1 MPLTRL
7 DNLISSKTGK
17 YLYVSP
23 DDFNATDALSNRGNS
38 PITPFKSIQRAF
50 LEIARFSYLPGFGN
64 DRFDQFSIMLMPG
77 IHYIDNRPGL
87 VDTTGIDEFAF
98 DQVTQAW
105 GADPILDI
113 SNPDN
118 VLYKFNNTE
127 GGAIIPRGSS
137 LVGYDLR
144 RTTIR
149 PMYVPDPATTERE
162 IPRSAIFNVTGG
174 CYFWQFTI
182 KDGQTTSES
191 PLYDASAG
199 TGKVYYDP
207 TDFTRLAAPNF
218 SHHKLT
224 VFEYADKE
232 ELALFYRKI
241 AKAFSR
247 YQPTIDDPGEF
258 DFNIQENR
266 IVGPLSDSRVIE
278 SLKFTDATTDSS
290 IAASTSEIEVTTKV
304 DHGYFQGQFVAIANT
319 EIDTVL
325 EGIFQIKEIDQNN
338 PRKFTYE
345 VPVVVSA
352 IGTNLSSGETVSQPT
367 LGQNAQTLAE
377 VDSVESASPYVFN
390 VSIRSTWGI
399 CGIWANGLKA
409 TGFKSMVIAQYTGV
423 SLQKDDRAFIRY
435 DEYSNTWN
443 QASLADAFATVP
455 YHTKGDSYWKDEWRN
470 FHVRASDDA
479 FIQNVS
485 IFAVGFA
492 DHFLMESGG
501 DMSITNSNSNFGN
514 TSLHAIG
521 FKGFAFNQDK
531 GGYIT
536 DIIPPKQVQDTEA
549 ATKKVAYYTVDI
561 QGTLSQTDNYTKLFL
576 GSDDIITPTDRPA
589 ATIDGFRIGAKSN
602 EELYV
607 KLSPAAGTDEFFNV
621 ALEPTGFVKYL
632 AKGAIL
638 NPSGGVVNSVY
649 ADAANLI
656 ESNRRMIQEE
666 VFGYILEKYP
676 RLQNISYVNPGLNPA
691 GNRYFDAR
699 NLILA
704 NRQEIVN
711 TAFDQMVETFGIAN
725 IQGVADGKCKRDIG
739 FIVDAI
745 AEDLRDG
752 GNSNI
757 IDATKFYFDGNGD
770 PINNGLVGEE
780 AQSLFAFNRAR
791 DLCKKAVANL
801 LTVKA
806 DLYDPDPNSN
816 LTPYGINA
824 GYTGSAAEEAGLTT
838 NGVTIDI
845 SQKQDPAGR
854 YKDARNRI
862 VANREFILDAA
873 LAEISV
879 YHPDFYI
886 PGDTQTNSQSR
897 LADGFR
903 LIRRNSSEIRDKAL
917 ASIAISHPNFY
928 IPGDQQTD
936 AGSRYAS
943 AYRLIQNNRDEIVD
957 TGLAQIA
964 IGHPDFYIPGD
975 QETDARSRYADAYRL
990 IQQNK
995 AAIVNTAWGVV
1006 NAAPPN
1012 PAPPNLEDKCRRDI
1026 GYFVDAISLDLFV
1039 GGNKYARKFI
1049 SEYFNAA
1056 GNAWITGGLQ
1066 GETAES
1072 IAAFNSARDQMK
1084 LAVAN
1089 QLAIQDLT
1097 VTEGPAQY
1105 GGGGGNISRTNSG
1118 ACDDVQSAIVTL
1130 TDIVTAQVAAGN
1142 LSGLPAET
1150 SYIAGP
1156 GETKCRRDIGY
1167 FVDALALDLF
1177 KKGNVYTW
1185 RFCAEYFSNAST
1197 QISDGLAG
1205 EEGPSKTAFAKAA
1218 EMMKKAVSNQL
1229 YEKDL
1234 FRTADNAPGSDYGQV
1249 TRSFTPHGATY
1260 DPNTGI
1266 TVLSIANHDLSV
1278 GDYITL
1284 ATGSL
1289 SFTCDLDGN
1298 NQATAYP
1305 RATDPVAGQYIEI
1318 TAATTDTITVNV
1330 GDGNTNFSN
1339 HTFVSAATDAVTF
1352 AGNTAN
1358 QLTTAQPALCS
1369 DVQAAID
1376 TLNGIVQTVFTQGNL
1391 STMPTEVNY
1400 GYGMGPGESKC
1411 ARDIGYFIDAISVDM
1426 FTEGNRH
1433 SKEFTRQYFT
1443 NATTPLS
1450 NGLVGEEAESVTAFQ
1465 TAVNEMKKAVY
1476 NGLYYKDLTVT
1487 EGNANYNGSYPPV
1500 GTPSA
1505 ATYNPA
1511 TGVSTITIAN
1521 HGLSN
1526 GDQVK
1531 FKDNSFTFTCDMD
1544 GNVSQKTYPR
1554 QGDGN
1559 FDTAMAVSNVTTN
1572 TFDVNVGTSPIVP
1585 FNVTAADYE
1594 PSTGVVE
1601 LTIGS
1606 HSLVVGESIKLV
1618 DESLTFTCAKD
1629 NNQTQHSY
1637 PRTLIDQDTITTAD
1651 YDPATG
1657 VMTCTIPNHG
1667 WKNGDLIKFDNN
1679 SVTFT
1684 CTQDNNQTPHSYP
1697 RAGTDPFAGKWIPIY
1712 DVTSNRFRVQVGV
1725 SGANDQYA
1733 HTFVSA
1739 TANGVKK
1746 KQDRVYDTA
1755 VPITAVTANT
1765 ITINVGPA
1773 DSNRTF
1779 SPTFATYNPTTGLME
1794 ITIGANHGLDV
1805 GEGIVLADNSF
1816 TFTCDL
1822 DNNATQHT
1830 YPRPGTDPYAGRS
1843 ISITAK
1849 TATTITVNV
1858 GTSSDT
1864 SVHTFVSATAN
1875 AVRYSPL
1882 SAHTFVSAT
1891 AGAVRSGGNYTH
1903 TFVSA
1908 ATDAVLEVVS
1918 SPVDRQDPAA
1928 CSDVQAALD
1937 TLGTIVTDAITNGNI
1952 TGGIWNSADNTGT
1965 FITGEAKCRR
1975 DIGHVVDAIAQDL
1988 WFGGNEYT
1996 LAATKEYFNGNSLIT
2011 NGVDNEVGPAI
2022 TAFKR
2027 AADLMNRAANNQ
2039 YYDRDLNITLDA
2051 IGDPTIVGDIE
2062 CDAHRV
2068 VLLNKAFI
2076 AEEAYRRMLAV
2087 YPTYTPGTG
2096 NTKQD
2101 CLDDVMDVLEEVM
2114 WDVKFGGNSKTYDS
2128 AKIYVTNVFN
2138 GATVETFI
2146 DAERDEA
2153 ARVFTEAKNIAIQ
2166 VINNET
2172 VTVSAGNP
2180 LSQIKDPTMVEDWDA
2195 GELLPR
2201 CGSAVAA
2208 VDTLMG
2214 MIIQAIGTDSGVGTL
2229 TATRTTGNPAADP
2242 AYDTAVN
2249 LTAVTTDT
2257 LSFNVGTSTHIYPHT
2272 FVSALAGAIV
2282 SGGAYDHRFVS
2293 AAANSVNVVG
2303 GPQLTPTNATY
2314 DPATGDFTMYFGSPH
2329 GVTTSN
2335 QVSLDDNGFTF
2346 KCAMDGYT
2354 ANKTYP
2360 RAGSDPI
2367 SGQNTAVTAA
2377 TATSF
2382 TINVGTS
2389 PLVEHNVTGAT
2400 YDPASGLV
2408 VVTTS
2413 AAHNLTAN
2421 TSIKIKTEG
2430 LTFRCTKDQG
2440 VTTHSYP
2447 RASRANQPTAYAM
2460 GNCAD
2465 VLQTIDTLVGIV
2477 SDALYAGNLN
2487 NLPPLSNGNW
2497 DCANVRSTIEN
2508 LFDIF
2513 TDAISNGT
2521 INNLPPINKGDFT
2534 TNNEASKC
2542 FRDVSYIVDAVVN
2555 DLRLG
2560 GNQNSIQAGEAY
2572 YVGNSLTYI
2581 DGEKTETL
2589 DAWDYVGQLA
2599 TAAMRNFDVLA
2610 YNCSTTAGSAI
2621 VDVND
2626 TRGIVIGMS
2635 VKEYDNSSNVDPA
2648 YVNGLLQD
2656 GATALYNNI
2665 PEGAYVKRIVSNTQI
2680 ELGVKNSRLNE
2691 GNTVNAQLT
2700 SSTTELYFVYE
2711 EGIWADTL
2719 PTTVTV
2725 GPENTGPD
2733 VIQDTLTSATYRECS
2748 GTADAIE
2755 TLIGCITT
2763 IINSGLGTVS
2773 LQEQTVNTALLA
2785 SRATVFTIDTTGL
2798 GPSNPHNFETGT
2810 PVRLVPRPRFD
2821 STTGKYVDVDKR
2833 LVRLPNGF
2841 ETNRTYYVIAPGR
2854 VTQPEDF
2861 SGTSFFN
2868 GADQTKLMLAT
2879 SKENAAAGIYIYA
2892 SETDSIDKDVE
2903 IDLYQFILDDKYD
2916 LHNYTSTLASATFI
2930 QTDVSHV
2937 FDLPSASTTPQ
2948 KVFFRASEGG
2958 QLPAVSTTYANNANV
2973 AVIDSGSSNFGK
2985 INPNKEFFA
2994 RYQTNKRFT
3003 IHLTHADAINN
3014 VNPISFVVTSADF
3027 QVYANKRR
3035 TPMKFDPSF
3044 TDGVT
3049 DAGKWYIQCKD
3060 QVTGQPDSI
3069 KKNNI
3074 FWRINQS
3081 DYADTPRSTDMWYE
3095 RLDDTREADE
3105 RTYKIRFVIPKYLE
3119 NARDPINGFVLKTRT
3134 DDTRRLVP
3142 QKVLLKPVTG
3152 TVYGARFENPVQ
3164 AGERIGFVDAD
3175 FTTNTLNTDNAY
3187 DPYKKDQTGAGT
3199 EYRAF
3204 ARFASGVQATIQSGR
3219 YVADDLDPTIQYL
3232 ELTLFDH
3239 TIDTLN
3245 FSGLSNEILTT
3256 VKITAPQ
3263 GGIFVAN
3270 KTKNG
3275 AADDNA
3281 ASFAGNSSGNCSI
3294 HAYYTVNG
3302 EHYLIIK
3309 NIRDGILEYS
3319 EFTNTR
3325 FTQGNVF
3332 ADMLEDQD
3340 MGKSLPL
3347 KTHIRKN
3354 YPQYFYKQNGANVYT
3369 ITPGDRIQDSAGV
3382 EYYVDS
3388 VEDAGVIEDTFYIF
3402 GYETLQRRIAGQQ
3415 DGIYYL
3421 TALRGNISP
3430 FPTGAG
3436 VTNNFKKFKFSQPV
3450 SKLYPLN
3457 YRNDPLWFKN
3467 NGTTQS
3473 EKDYYANLIDPPQAY
3488 SAADNYIHG
3497 LVTVNDFKGST
3508 TRELVED
3515 LINNPAFIYNT
3526 YTGENQIRA
3535 QQGNATS
3542 GSEDRRI
3549 PIAGDSLVV
3558 ADQRYYVELRR
3569 PSIARAG
3576 NHTFEY
3582 LGFGPGNY
3590 STGLPARQEV
3600 VLTPDEDFYAQSKKQ
3615 DGGIVFYTGINSQ
3628 GDLYIGNRRINA
3640 ITGEETFIDRATLA
3654 DDGDEDDVIGGLV
3667 TTFDTPVTF
3676 NQNITI
3682 VGGDGS
3688 LVNSIESPF
3697 VISVQDGDFTQ
3708 VKDSLII
3715 RSNVA
3720 STENGL
3726 TNGKEQDE
3734 RLNRVEFTPPT
3745 AGDITLSKNK
3755 VKAAVFEFTP
3765 IRYPR
3770 ARGYKFFTHAIG
3782 AFGSNQTP
3790 NQSAN
3795 VFPTSG
3801 GTRLTYTN
3809 SLGDTVTQQKANFGG
3824 VLPVAGDF
3832 LFKGAQVN
3840 LTGSLGWVF
3849 ADGYTQVPNAT
3860 VYQIISDGSNRVKIS
3875 WRASGVNVPNSAL
3888 GISDNS
3894 QIRIT
3899 DYYPNTSLNG
3909 TWFIVSPDGDAF
3921 SVNNNYVHIQLVDP
3935 VTAGTTNWSSVI
3947 AGAAAANSGNG
3958 AVPTVEFS
3966 NSLWKECGVLGAEAL
3981 RTETS
3986 EIGDFKLG
3994 INTVARAAHSAFEN
4008 AWTSNDT
4015 TPRANLD
4022 VVGTAFISGRTTDD
4036 FNNHSNFADRDKNA
4050 ENNAFLVGGDSAAPN
4065 DEAVFRIATTNGGRV
4080 GINVPN
4086 SQLDRVLVVDG
4097 LSRFTDDAR
4106 FEHDIEVN
4114 GDNGSVA
4121 EIRTS
4126 QTTGTVNLFNDST
4139 FVGGNNTAGMNL
4151 AGWAKTIKI
4160 GSGTTANQWIYI
4172 GDTCTGDQFLRL
4184 GNSSDHSN
4192 IFLGDIADTA
4202 TYISKVQI
4210 GGAYGNNSSNSYT
4223 LIGTR
4228 QTTLA
4233 GDLLIGAN
4241 RTTGGDETNP
4251 DQVVT
4256 VRSEAGVLNFF
4267 TTQTQTVNFATNA
4280 SLITIGGQ
4288 GGTTTVRNN
4297 FVVDANARFN
4307 ADIKLCGGNAS
4318 YSFEG
4323 LRGQLGTD
4331 DFAHPSGVLGQN
4343 TFNSNID
4350 IINVGVITVA
4360 DFNSPTTAEI
4370 AAGFNRVDTAGA
4382 GVWGGTNFQES
4393 KTGAGAEGADLP
4405 AITGDEFYL
4414 PMKYKP
4420 TPYFQAG
4427 DYLLIDTAPTGSGNS
4442 ERYPELVRITE
4453 DGLQGA
4459 NTAPFYL
4466 KVKRHP
4472 LGSFTKYK
4480 LQQLSPAKN
4489 YLDNHQ
4495 DATNVWKCNI
4505 AFDATWTTT
4514 VVDATGPV
4522 DNFYLSQF
4530 GGGLTTND
4538 YVIVDR
4544 EDTNNDGDFNQG
4556 EIVKVQTQLDQVS
4569 KKLIVTRGCDTANET
4584 NVFIVDSVTGDIT
4597 IGDQTDQ
4604 DSTLNIYG
4612 SLELAGGCGATT
4624 SSVVNDIFDEF
4635 AGTSDDKKLT
4645 LTNRVFP
4652 TFEVNTCMGDTVIG
4666 NQWGHVWALQA
4677 HYQSSASAHTTS
4689 EDVIV
4694 YTEDPQTIQA
4704 DGPKTLLAS
4713 TLSGGQ
4719 TQFLVVNSI
4728 TGFSVG
4734 DLVLIYQGTTKAEF
4748 IRITAAPY
4756 IDSGSSEPRIP
4767 FSTSVNYPSGGRAQE
4782 TTTAQS
4788 FTVGAVV
4795 VKVQKDTRTTKL
4807 ATALPATGRTQAP
4820 SPNTNPDRIKIELV
4834 NGDLVAQKLDYPQV
4848 IRIGSEFFLPDSI
4861 DGNVD
4866 PAFGVKMPKSIRD
4879 SYDNDEPEAN
4889 IRRYFGGG
4897 RLRVHDDLNLTS
4909 GNFRMFGTDAKTLVF
4924 AIANDDGHPGDGAIL
4939 DPVTGRSG
4947 LYLNGRADIYGQLRV
4962 FKQTCQENGV
4972 CSNDLQFRVD
4982 NQDGS
4987 VEMGSSLYHKGKILA
5002 NESSSDKLVHIDNI
5016 GSAGNTGAG
5025 PKDFIMYQD
5034 GSIDAF
5040 GISRYLNSNGG
5051 RRWTYLAASTTGF
5064 GQVVDN
5070 PLQPNGN
5077 YLCNPSS
5084 SGNMVVYLPSDAQT
5098 GDMIRFIDITG
5109 NLSYNAN
5116 LIVRALPIGTTAV
5129 PIQGDSTG
5137 TKAVAGSGAASAVAW
5152 NSGELIVQTRNASF
5166 GLVYVGAS
5174 DAVGDPNA
5182 SEIPTDLRGWWLM
5195 EL

>member
-1 MPLTRL
+1 
-7 DNLISSKTGK
+7 
-17 YLYVSP
+17 
-23 DDFNATDALSNRGNS
+23 
-38 PITPFKSIQRAF
+38 
-50 LEIARFSYLPGFGN
+50 
-64 DRFDQFSIMLMPG
+64 
-77 IHYIDNRPGL
+77 
-87 VDTTGIDEFAF
+87 
-98 DQVTQAW
+98 
-105 GADPILDI
+105 
-113 SNPDN
+113 
-118 VLYKFNNTE
+118 
-127 GGAIIPRGSS
+127 
-137 LVGYDLR
+137 
-144 RTTIR
+144 
-149 PMYVPDPATTERE
+149 
-162 IPRSAIFNVTGG
+162 
-174 CYFWQFTI
+174 
-182 KDGQTTSES
+182 
-191 PLYDASAG
+191 
-199 TGKVYYDP
+199 
-207 TDFTRLAAPNF
+207 
-218 SHHKLT
+218 
-224 VFEYADKE
+224 
-232 ELALFYRKI
+232 
-241 AKAFSR
+241 
-247 YQPTIDDPGEF
+247 
-258 DFNIQENR
+258 
-266 IVGPLSDSRVIE
+266 
-278 SLKFTDATTDSS
+278 
-290 IAASTSEIEVTTKV
+290 
-304 DHGYFQGQFVAIANT
+304 
-319 EIDTVL
+319 
-325 EGIFQIKEIDQNN
+325 
-338 PRKFTYE
+338 
-345 VPVVVSA
+345 
-352 IGTNLSSGETVSQPT
+352 
-367 LGQNAQTLAE
+367 
-377 VDSVESASPYVFN
+377 
-390 VSIRSTWGI
+390 
-399 CGIWANGLKA
+399 
-409 TGFKSMVIAQYTGV
+409 
-423 SLQKDDRAFIRY
+423 
-435 DEYSNTWN
+435 
-443 QASLADAFATVP
+443 
-455 YHTKGDSYWKDEWRN
+455 
-470 FHVRASDDA
+470 
-479 FIQNVS
+479 
-485 IFAVGFA
+485 
-492 DHFLMESGG
+492 
-501 DMSITNSNSNFGN
+501 
-514 TSLHAIG
+514 
-521 FKGFAFNQDK
+521 
-531 GGYIT
+531 
-536 DIIPPKQVQDTEA
+536 
-549 ATKKVAYYTVDI
+549 
-561 QGTLSQTDNYTKLFL
+561 
-576 GSDDIITPTDRPA
+576 
-589 ATIDGFRIGAKSN
+589 
-602 EELYV
+602 
-607 KLSPAAGTDEFFNV
+607 
-621 ALEPTGFVKYL
+621 
-632 AKGAIL
+632 
-638 NPSGGVVNSVY
+638 
-649 ADAANLI
+649 
-656 ESNRRMIQEE
+656 
-666 VFGYILEKYP
+666 
-676 RLQNISYVNPGLNPA
+676 
-691 GNRYFDAR
+691 
-699 NLILA
+699 
-704 NRQEIVN
+704 
-711 TAFDQMVETFGIAN
+711 
-725 IQGVADGKCKRDIG
+725 
-739 FIVDAI
+739 
-745 AEDLRDG
+745 
-752 GNSNI
+752 
-757 IDATKFYFDGNGD
+757 
-770 PINNGLVGEE
+770 
-780 AQSLFAFNRAR
+780 
-791 DLCKKAVANL
+791 
-801 LTVKA
+801 
-806 DLYDPDPNSN
+806 
-816 LTPYGINA
+816 
-824 GYTGSAAEEAGLTT
+824 
-838 NGVTIDI
+838 
-845 SQKQDPAGR
+845 
-854 YKDARNRI
+854 
-862 VANREFILDAA
+862 
-873 LAEISV
+873 
-879 YHPDFYI
+879 
-886 PGDTQTNSQSR
+886 
-897 LADGFR
+897 
-903 LIRRNSSEIRDKAL
+903 
-917 ASIAISHPNFY
+917 
-928 IPGDQQTD
+928 
-936 AGSRYAS
+936 
-943 AYRLIQNNRDEIVD
+943 
-957 TGLAQIA
+957 
-964 IGHPDFYIPGD
+964 
-975 QETDARSRYADAYRL
+975 
-990 IQQNK
+990 
-995 AAIVNTAWGVV
+995 
-1006 NAAPPN
+1006 
-1012 PAPPNLEDKCRRDI
+1012 
-1026 GYFVDAISLDLFV
+1026 
-1039 GGNKYARKFI
+1039 
-1049 SEYFNAA
+1049 
-1056 GNAWITGGLQ
+1056 
-1066 GETAES
+1066 
-1072 IAAFNSARDQMK
+1072 MK

-1105 GGGGGNISRTNSG
+1105 GGGGGDIANNNSG

-1130 TDIVTAQVAAGN
+1130 TDIVTTQISAGN
-1142 LSGLPAET
+1142 LSALPAET
-1150 SYIAGP
+1150 SYISGP
-1156 GETKCRRDIGY
+1156 GEDKCRRDIGI
-1167 FVDALALDLF
+1167 FVDSLALDLF
-1177 KKGNVYTW
+1177 MQGNVYTH
-1185 RFCAEYFSNAST
+1185 RFAAEYFENAT
-1197 QISDGLAG
+1197 TPIANGVTG
-1205 EEGPSKTAFAKAA
+1205 EEAPTITTLNKAA
-1218 EMMKKAVSNQL
+1218 EMIKKAITNQL

-1234 FRTADNAPGSDYGQV
+1234 TITADNAPGSVYGQV
-1249 TRSFTPHGATY
+1249 SKDYTPHGATY
-1260 DPNTGI
+1260 DAATGDM
-1266 TVLSIANHDLSV
+1266 VLSIANHGLSN
-1278 GDYITL
+1278 GDYVKC
-1284 ATGSL
+1284 ADNSL
-1289 SFTCDLDGN
+1289 TFTCTSDGN
-1298 NQATAYP
+1298 VSQETYP
-1305 RATDPVAGQYIEI
+1305 RTSDPASGQYLEI
-1318 TAATTDTITVNV
+1318 TASTTDSITINV
-1330 GDGNTNFSN
+1330 GVSPVGQQYA
-1339 HTFVSAATDAVTF
+1339 HTFVSAATNAINF

-1358 QLTTAQPALCS
+1358 QLITAQAALCS
-1369 DVQAAID
+1369 DVQSAVDSLTSIATTIIA
-1376 TLNGIVQTVFTQGNL
+1376 NGNL

-1400 GYGMGPGESKC
+1400 GYGMGPGEMKC
-1411 ARDIGYFIDAISVDM
+1411 ARDIGYFIDAIAVDM
-1426 FTEGNRH
+1426 FCAGNRH

-1443 NATTPLS
+1443 NATTPLT
-1450 NGLVGEEAESVTAFQ
+1450 NGLLGEEAESVTAFQ
-1465 TAVNEMKKAVY
+1465 TAINEMKKAVY

-1487 EGNANYNGSYPPV
+1487 EGDSVYGNGDGPIDRQS
-1500 GTPSA
+1500 PSA
-1505 ATYNPA
+1505 CADIQ
-1511 TGVSTITIAN
+1511 ST
-1521 HGLSN
+1521 
-1526 GDQVK
+1526 
-1531 FKDNSFTFTCDMD
+1531 
-1544 GNVSQKTYPR
+1544 
-1554 QGDGN
+1554 
-1559 FDTAMAVSNVTTN
+1559 
-1572 TFDVNVGTSPIVP
+1572 
-1585 FNVTAADYE
+1585 
-1594 PSTGVVE
+1594 
-1601 LTIGS
+1601 
-1606 HSLVVGESIKLV
+1606 
-1618 DESLTFTCAKD
+1618 
-1629 NNQTQHSY
+1629 
-1637 PRTLIDQDTITTAD
+1637 
-1651 YDPATG
+1651 
-1657 VMTCTIPNHG
+1657 
-1667 WKNGDLIKFDNN
+1667 
-1679 SVTFT
+1679 
-1684 CTQDNNQTPHSYP
+1684 
-1697 RAGTDPFAGKWIPIY
+1697 
-1712 DVTSNRFRVQVGV
+1712 
-1725 SGANDQYA
+1725 
-1733 HTFVSA
+1733 
-1739 TANGVKK
+1739 
-1746 KQDRVYDTA
+1746 
-1755 VPITAVTANT
+1755 
-1765 ITINVGPA
+1765 
-1773 DSNRTF
+1773 
-1779 SPTFATYNPTTGLME
+1779 
-1794 ITIGANHGLDV
+1794 
-1805 GEGIVLADNSF
+1805 
-1816 TFTCDL
+1816 
-1822 DNNATQHT
+1822 
-1830 YPRPGTDPYAGRS
+1830 
-1843 ISITAK
+1843 
-1849 TATTITVNV
+1849 
-1858 GTSSDT
+1858 
-1864 SVHTFVSATAN
+1864 
-1875 AVRYSPL
+1875 
-1882 SAHTFVSAT
+1882 
-1891 AGAVRSGGNYTH
+1891 
-1903 TFVSA
+1903 
-1908 ATDAVLEVVS
+1908 
-1918 SPVDRQDPAA
+1918 
-1928 CSDVQAALD
+1928 LD
-1937 TLGTIVTDAITNGNI
+1937 TLGTIVTDAITAGNI
-1952 TGGIWNSADNTGT
+1952 TGGIWNSPDNTGV
-1965 FITGEAKCRR
+1965 FIAGETKCRR
-1975 DIGHVVDAIAQDL
+1975 DIGIIVDSVAQDL

-1996 LAATKEYFNGNSLIT
+1996 IASTKEYFSNNQLIT
-2011 NGVDNEVGPAI
+2011 NGVDAEVGPSI

-2027 AADLMNRAANNQ
+2027 AADLMNRSANNQ

-2068 VLLNKAFI
+2068 VLLNKEFI

-2087 YPTYTPGTG
+2087 YPSYTPGTG

-2101 CLDDVMDVLEEVM
+2101 CLDDVYTVLEEVM

-2138 GATVETFI
+2138 GVAVETFI

-2153 ARVFTEAKNIAIQ
+2153 ARVFTEAKNIALQ

-2172 VTVSAGNP
+2172 VTVSSGNS
-2180 LSQIKDPTMVEDWDA
+2180 LSQIKDPTIVEDWDA

-2201 CGSAVAA
+2201 CGSAIAA

-2214 MIIQAIGTDSGVGTL
+2214 MIIQAIGTDAGVGTL
-2229 TATRTTGNPAADP
+2229 TATRNTGNPAADP
-2242 AYDTAVN
+2242 AYDTAVT
-2249 LTAVTTDT
+2249 LTAVTSDT
-2257 LSFNVGTSTHIYPHT
+2257 LSFNVNTSTHIYPHT
-2272 FVSALAGAIV
+2272 FVSSLPGAIV

-2293 AAANSVNVVG
+2293 AAANSVNVVNG
-2303 GPQLTPTNATY
+2303 SQLTPTNATY
-2314 DPATGDFTMYFGSPH
+2314 DPATGDFTLYFGSPH
-2329 GVTTSN
+2329 GVTTAN

-2346 KCAMDGYT
+2346 KCSMDGYS

-2367 SGQNTAVTAA
+2367 SGQNTAVTAT

-2389 PLVEHNVTGAT
+2389 PLVEHDVTSAT

-2413 AAHNLTAN
+2413 AVHNLTVN
-2421 TSIKIKTEG
+2421 TSIKVKTEG
-2430 LTFRCTKDQG
+2430 LTFTCTKDQN

-2447 RASRANQPTAYAM
+2447 RASRANQPSAYAM
-2460 GNCAD
+2460 GNCSD
-2465 VLQTIDTLVGIV
+2465 VLQTIDTLISVV
-2477 SDALYAGNLN
+2477 SDALYAGNLDS
-2487 NLPPLSNGNW
+2487 LPPISNGNW

-2513 TDAISNGT
+2513 TDAIDNGNL
-2521 INNLPPINKGDFT
+2521 NNIPPVNKGDFT
-2534 TNNEASKC
+2534 INNEASKC

-2589 DAWDYVGQLA
+2589 DAWNYVGQLA

-2610 YNCSTTAGSAI
+2610 YNCSTTSGSAI
-2621 VDVND
+2621 IDVND

-2635 VKEYDNSSNVDPA
+2635 VKEYDNSNNVSPA
-2648 YVNGLLQD
+2648 YVNGLLQS
-2656 GATALYNNI
+2656 GATPLYNNI
-2665 PEGAYVKRIVSNTQI
+2665 PEGAYVKRILSNTTV
-2680 ELGVKNSRLNE
+2680 ELGVNNSRLEE

-2755 TLIGCITT
+2755 TLVGCITT

-2821 STTGKYVDVDKR
+2821 NQTGKYVNVDKR

-2854 VTQPEDF
+2854 VTQPEDYSGTTFF
-2861 SGTSFFN
+2861 SGS
-2868 GADQTKLMLAT
+2868 DQTKLMLAT
-2879 SKENAAAGIYIYA
+2879 SRENAAAGIYIYA
-2892 SETDSIDKDVE
+2892 SETESIDKDVE
-2903 IDLYQFILDDKYD
+2903 IDLYQFVLDDKYD
-2916 LHNYTSTLASATFI
+2916 LHNYTSTLGSATFI

-2948 KVFFRASEGG
+2948 KVFFAASEGG
-2958 QLPAVSTTYANNANV
+2958 SLPAVSTTYANDPEI
-2973 AVIDSGSSNFGK
+2973 AVTDSGSTNFGK

-2994 RYQTNKRFT
+2994 RYQTSKRFT

-3027 QVYANKRR
+3027 QVFANKRR
-3035 TPMKFDPSF
+3035 SPMRFDPSF

-3060 QVTGQPDSI
+3060 VSNELLDVQQD
-3069 KKNNI
+3069 NI
-3074 FWRINQS
+3074 FWRIKQS

-3095 RLDDTREADE
+3095 RLDDTREADD
-3105 RTYKIRFVIPKYLE
+3105 RTYKIRLVIPKYLE

-3164 AGERIGFVDAD
+3164 AGERIGFTSTELA
-3175 FTTNTLNTDNAY
+3175 TANLNEDNAY

-3199 EYRAF
+3199 EFRSF

-3219 YVADDLDPTIQYL
+3219 YVEDVLDSSIKYL

-3275 AADDNA
+3275 VADDNA
-3281 ASFAGNSSGNCSI
+3281 VSFAGNSSGNCNI

-3302 EHYLIIK
+3302 EHYLIVK

-3319 EFTNTR
+3319 EFTNTK

-3354 YPQYFYKQNGANVYT
+3354 YSQYFYKQNGANVYT
-3369 ITPGDRIQDSAGV
+3369 ITPGDRIQDSAGI

-3388 VEDAGVIEDTFYIF
+3388 VEDAGVIEDTFYVF
-3402 GYETLQRRIAGQQ
+3402 GYETLQRRISGQQ
-3415 DGIYYL
+3415 DGVYYL

-3436 VTNNFKKFKFSQPV
+3436 VSNNFKNFKFSQPV

-3467 NGTTQS
+3467 SGTTTS

-3515 LINNPAFIYNT
+3515 LITNPAFILNT
-3526 YTGENQIRA
+3526 YTGDNQIKA
-3535 QQGNATS
+3535 QDGNATS

-3549 PIAGDSLVV
+3549 PIAGDSTVV
-3558 ADQRYYVELRR
+3558 VDQRYYVELRR

-3600 VLTPDEDFYAQSKKQ
+3600 VLTPDEDFYAQSKKE

-3715 RSNVA
+3715 RSNVG
-3720 STENGL
+3720 STENKLSG
-3726 TNGKEQDE
+3726 GKEQDE
-3734 RLNRVEFTPPT
+3734 RLNRIEFTPPT
-3745 AGDITLSKNK
+3745 AGDITISKNQ
-3755 VKAAVFEFTP
+3755 VKSAVFSITP

-3770 ARGYKFFTHAIG
+3770 ARGYKFFTHAVG

-3809 SLGDTVTQQKANFGG
+3809 SLSQLVTQQKADFGG
-3824 VLPVAGDF
+3824 VLPIAGDF

-3840 LTGSLGWVF
+3840 LTGSLGWIF
-3849 ADGYTQVPNAT
+3849 ADGYTKVNNDS
-3860 VYQIISDGSNRVKIS
+3860 VYQIISDGSNIIKIS
-3875 WRASGVNVPNSAL
+3875 WRANSVNIPNSAF
-3888 GISDNS
+3888 GIVNNS
-3894 QIRIT
+3894 QIRIS

-3909 TWFIVSPDGDAF
+3909 TWSIVSPDGAAF
-3921 SVNNNYVHIQLVDP
+3921 SVNNNYVHVQLVDP
-3935 VTAGTTNWSSVI
+3935 VTGETKNWSDVL

-3958 AVPTVEFS
+3958 AAPTVEFS

-3981 RTETS
+3981 RTDTS
-3986 EIGDFKLG
+3986 DIGDFKLG
-3994 INTVARAAHSAFEN
+3994 INTVARAPHSAFEN
-4008 AWTSNDT
+4008 AWTGSEVE
-4015 TPRANLD
+4015 PRANLD
-4022 VVGTAFISGRTTDD
+4022 VVGTTFISGRTTDD
-4036 FNNHSNFADRDKNA
+4036 FNNHTNFADRDKNA

-4065 DEAVFRIATTNGGRV
+4065 DQAVFRIATTNSGRV

-4086 SQLDRVLVVDG
+4086 SQLDRVLVVNG

-4114 GDNGSVA
+4114 GDNGVVA
-4121 EIRTS
+4121 EVRTS

-4139 FVGGNNTAGMNL
+4139 FVGGDNTAGMNF

-4160 GSGTTANQWIYI
+4160 GSSTTANQWIYL
-4172 GDTCTGDQFLRL
+4172 GDSGTNDQYIRI
-4184 GNSSDHSN
+4184 GNSADHSN

-4228 QTTLA
+4228 QTSLA

-4241 RTTGGDETNP
+4241 RTIGGDTTDPE
-4251 DQVVT
+4251 QVIT
-4256 VRSEAGVLNFF
+4256 LRSEAGVLNFF

-4288 GGTTTVRNN
+4288 GGSTTVRNN

-4318 YSFEG
+4318 YSFTG
-4323 LRGQLGTD
+4323 NRAQLGTD
-4331 DFAHPSGVLGQN
+4331 DFAHASGELGNN

-4350 IINVGVITVA
+4350 IINVGVITVG

-4370 AAGFNRVDTAGA
+4370 AAGFNRVDTAGN
-4382 GVWGGTNFQES
+4382 GVWGGANFQES
-4393 KTGAGAEGADLP
+4393 KSGAGPEGANLP

-4414 PMKYKP
+4414 PLKYAP
-4420 TPYFQAG
+4420 TPYLQAG
-4427 DYLLIDTAPTGSGNS
+4427 NYLLIDTAPTGSGNS

-4459 NTAPFYL
+4459 GAAPYYL

-4472 LGSFTKYK
+4472 LGTFTKYK
-4480 LQQLSPAKN
+4480 LQQLSPARD

-4505 AFDATWTTT
+4505 AFDATWTTQG
-4514 VVDATGPV
+4514 VDATGPQ

-4544 EDTNNDGDFNQG
+4544 EDTNNDGNFNQG
-4556 EIVKVQTQLDQVS
+4556 EIVKVVTQLDQVS

-4597 IGDQTDQ
+4597 IGDQSDQ
-4604 DSTLNIYG
+4604 DSVLNIYG
-4612 SLELAGGCGATT
+4612 SLKLEGGCGATT

-4677 HYQSSASAHTTS
+4677 HYQSSAVAHTTS
-4689 EDVIV
+4689 EDVII
-4694 YTEDPQTIQA
+4694 YTEDPQTIQ
-4704 DGPKTLLAS
+4704 DNGPSTLLAS
-4713 TLSGGQ
+4713 TLAGGQ

-4728 TGFSVG
+4728 TGFSLG
-4734 DLVLIYQGTTKAEF
+4734 DLVLIYQGAAKAEF

-4756 IDSGSSEPRIP
+4756 VDSGSSEPRIP
-4767 FSTSVNYPSGGRAQE
+4767 FSSSITYPSGGRAQE

-4820 SPNTNPDRIKIELV
+4820 SPNANPDRIKIELV

-4861 DGNVD
+4861 DGNLD

-4879 SYDNDEPEAN
+4879 SYDNDAPEEN

-4897 RLRVHDDLNLTS
+4897 RLRVHDDINLTS
-4909 GNFRMFGTDAKTLVF
+4909 GNLRMFGTDAKTLIFSV
-4924 AIANDDGHPGDGAIL
+4924 ANDDGHPGDGAIL

-4962 FKQTCQENGV
+4962 FKQNCQENGA
-4972 CSNDLQFRVD
+4972 CTPELQFKVD

-4987 VEMGSSLYHKGKILA
+4987 VEMGASFYQEGKILV

-5064 GQVVDN
+5064 GQVLDN

-5116 LIVRALPIGTTAV
+5116 LIVRAKPIGTTAV

-5137 TKAVAGSGAASAVAW
+5137 TKAVAGSGAASAIAW

-5182 SEIPTDLRGWWLM
+5182 SEIPTDLRGWWLV